1 MARYLLEHDAFPDRS
16 TELVFF
22 QSYPL
27 GSASFLYSVCRAVAN
42 REGLYFAAQ
51 GFLMGLAF
59 LPLLAHIRQNR
70 GFLAPVAAGLFVY
83 LFKYNHE
90 LATLQVDWLL
100 AFLAIGAAASAAACG
115 RGLREMLTAALPAC
129 VAMVYVKNSGLFF
142 AAATLLIVYLRAG
155 DKRGGR
161 GLGILGVDIA
171 RPAEL

>member
-1 MARYLLEHDAFPDRS
+1 
-16 TELVFF
+16 
-22 QSYPL
+22 
-27 GSASFLYSVCRAVAN
+27 
-42 REGLYFAAQ
+42 
-51 GFLMGLAF
+51 MGLAF

-129 VAMVYVKNSGLFF
+129 IAMVYVKNSGLFF
-142 AAATLLIVYLRAG
+142 AAATLLIVYLAPATGAARAG
-155 DKRGGR
+155 RFRRARRAWPRHIWRGYCTSG
-161 GLGILGVDIA
+161 
-171 RPAEL
+171 